1 MFFDSFVCS
10 IRNLGRKRFR
20 SFLTIA
26 SIAIGV
32 ASVVLIGSIGE
43 IGKGAITDELNSL
56 GLGSVTVSADKK
68 FTSLKMGEEDL
79 ALLRKSPQVESATPI
94 VVSYSSIRMRGLV
107 ANAVLWGVDDGK
119 NQVISLTPKYG
130 RMLDAA
136 DIAGAADVCVID
148 SNVAELFY
156 KRDNVVGK
164 SLDAMIG
171 GSYVR
176 LEIVG
181 IASSGGNILQNMV
194 GDVIPSFAYL
204 PYTTVQR
211 YTGEDS
217 FGQIAVTL
225 RDSADID
232 AAAEQLSASVNRFH
246 NIERGFKA
254 ENISKQKDTLDNLLG
269 VVTIVLSA
277 IAAVSLVVAGLGI
290 MTVMIVSVNER
301 TREIGIRKALGAK
314 ERVILSQFVVE
325 AATTSALGG
334 VLGIVLGYI
343 VSMAANRILPMISS
357 SIDVTVSP
365 SFNSIVVAF
374 GISVGIGV
382 LFGYLPAK
390 RAARLNPIE
399 ALRYD

>member
-56 GLGSVTVSADKK
+56 GLGSVTVS
-68 FTSLKMGEEDL
+68 
-79 ALLRKSPQVESATPI
+79 
-94 VVSYSSIRMRGLV
+94 
-107 ANAVLWGVDDGK
+107 
-119 NQVISLTPKYG
+119 
-130 RMLDAA
+130 AA

-301 TREIGIRKALGAK
+301 TREIGIKKSIGATRRTILLEFLIEAFTISLIGSIMGVAAGLALVWAGC
-314 ERVILSQFVVE
+314 
-325 AATTSALGG
+325 ALIG
-334 VLGIVLGYI
+334 VAMSVNPALIA
-343 VSMAANRILPMISS
+343 VS
-357 SIDVTVSP
+357 
-365 SFNSIVVAF
+365 VALT
-374 GISVGIGV
+374 VGIGMV
-382 LFGYLPAK
+382 FGVYPATV
-390 RAARLNPIE
+390 AARLRPVD
-399 ALRYD
+399 ALRTE

>member
-43 IGKGAITDELNSL
+43 IGKGAITEELNTQ
-56 GLGSVTVSADKK
+56 GLGSVTYSADKK

-301 TREIGIRKALGAK
+301 TREIGIKKSIGATRRTILLEFLIEAFTISLIGSIMGVAAGLALVWAGC
-314 ERVILSQFVVE
+314 
-325 AATTSALGG
+325 ALIG
-334 VLGIVLGYI
+334 VAMSVNPALIA
-343 VSMAANRILPMISS
+343 VS
-357 SIDVTVSP
+357 
-365 SFNSIVVAF
+365 VALT
-374 GISVGIGV
+374 VGIGV
-382 LFGYLPAK
+382 VFGVYPATV
-390 RAARLNPIE
+390 AARLRPVD
-399 ALRYD
+399 ALRTE

>member
-1 MFFDSFVCS
+1 M
-10 IRNLGRKRFR
+10 
-20 SFLTIA
+20 
-26 SIAIGV
+26 
-32 ASVVLIGSIGE
+32 
-43 IGKGAITDELNSL
+43 
-56 GLGSVTVSADKK
+56 
-68 FTSLKMGEEDL
+68 
-79 ALLRKSPQVESATPI
+79 
-94 VVSYSSIRMRGLV
+94 
-107 ANAVLWGVDDGK
+107 GVDDGK

-277 IAAVSLVVAGLGI
+277 IAAVSLVVAGPGHHDGDDRVGQRAHPRDRHQKIDRATRRTILLEFLIEAFTISLIGSI
-290 MTVMIVSVNER
+290 MGVAAGLALVWAGCALIGVAMSVNPALIAVSV
-301 TREIGIRKALGAK
+301 AL
-314 ERVILSQFVVE
+314 
-325 AATTSALGG
+325 T
-334 VLGIVLGYI
+334 
-343 VSMAANRILPMISS
+343 
-357 SIDVTVSP
+357 
-365 SFNSIVVAF
+365 
-374 GISVGIGV
+374 VGIGV
-382 LFGYLPAK
+382 VFGVYPATV
-390 RAARLNPIE
+390 AARLRPVD
-399 ALRYD
+399 ALRTE

>member
-211 YTGEDS
+211 YTGRTPSDRS
-217 FGQIAVTL
+217 PSPCGT
-225 RDSADID
+225 RRTSMRRPSNSARR
-232 AAAEQLSASVNRFH
+232 STGS
-246 NIERGFKA
+246 
-254 ENISKQKDTLDNLLG
+254 
-269 VVTIVLSA
+269 
-277 IAAVSLVVAGLGI
+277 
-290 MTVMIVSVNER
+290 
-301 TREIGIRKALGAK
+301 
-314 ERVILSQFVVE
+314 
-325 AATTSALGG
+325 TTSSAAL
-334 VLGIVLGYI
+334 
-343 VSMAANRILPMISS
+343 RRR
-357 SIDVTVSP
+357 TSP
-365 SFNSIVVAF
+365 SRRIPLTTSSAW
-374 GISVGIGV
+374 
-382 LFGYLPAK
+382 
-390 RAARLNPIE
+390 
-399 ALRYD
+399 

>member
-1 MFFDSFVCS
+1 M
-10 IRNLGRKRFR
+10 
-20 SFLTIA
+20 
-26 SIAIGV
+26 
-32 ASVVLIGSIGE
+32 
-43 IGKGAITDELNSL
+43 
-56 GLGSVTVSADKK
+56 
-68 FTSLKMGEEDL
+68 
-79 ALLRKSPQVESATPI
+79 
-94 VVSYSSIRMRGLV
+94 
-107 ANAVLWGVDDGK
+107 
-119 NQVISLTPKYG
+119 
-130 RMLDAA
+130 
-136 DIAGAADVCVID
+136 ID

-301 TREIGIRKALGAK
+301 TREIGIKKSIGATRRTILLEFLIEAFTISLIGSIMGVAAGLVLVWAGCALIGVAMS
-314 ERVILSQFVVE
+314 VNP
-325 AATTSALGG
+325 AL
-334 VLGIVLGYI
+334 IA
-343 VSMAANRILPMISS
+343 VS
-357 SIDVTVSP
+357 
-365 SFNSIVVAF
+365 VALT
-374 GISVGIGV
+374 VGIGMV
-382 LFGYLPAK
+382 FGVYPATV
-390 RAARLNPIE
+390 AARLRPVD
-399 ALRYD
+399 ALRTE